1 MHRLRKASG
10 ERSLRAM
17 RSRLHEEQSVQAF
30 DNPRI
35 VHALSLAAAE
45 LDRTDCVTL
54 IGEDAVALVSSDHVT
69 VLIPHDQ
76 PLPPEGAFAQAA
88 SIVFGRPVPVIIFVA
103 TPEQMAGA
111 YALAVESGNL
121 ELADAIANL
130 ALGEARDR

>member
-1 MHRLRKASG
+1 M
-10 ERSLRAM
+10 
-17 RSRLHEEQSVQAF
+17 QAF

-54 IGEDAVALVSSDHVT
+54 IGEDAVAFVSSDHVT
-69 VLIPHDQ
+69 VLIPAGQ
-76 PLPPEGAFAQAA
+76 PLPPEGAFAKAA
-88 SIVFGRPVPVIIFVA
+88 SIVFGRPVPVTIFVA

-121 ELADAIANL
+121 ELAEAIANL
-130 ALGEARDR
+130 AMGEARDR